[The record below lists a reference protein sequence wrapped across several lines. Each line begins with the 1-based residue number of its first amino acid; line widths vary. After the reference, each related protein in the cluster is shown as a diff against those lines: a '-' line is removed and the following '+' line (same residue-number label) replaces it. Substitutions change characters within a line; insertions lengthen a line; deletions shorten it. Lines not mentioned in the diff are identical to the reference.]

1 MAIIIGLLV
10 AALTSA
16 SMAQSLLDVT
26 ALDPQLS
33 DFSDLLLTNPDA
45 AAGLLTNI
53 SSGRQ
58 KQTILV
64 PSNGAFDRYRLRAG
78 SSFSSLSSSDLGNVL
93 NYHTLQGS
101 PAFFVPVSRTS
112 RVLRHVSAPSAP
124 KTYFGLCLQ
133 NGCCRGL
140 FVHKKKC

>member
-10 AALTSA
+10 AALTS
-16 SMAQSLLDVT
+16 SSIAQSLLNAT

-33 DFSDLLLTNPDA
+33 DFNDLLLAKPDA
-45 AAGLLTNI
+45 ALGLLTNF
-53 SSGRQ
+53 SSGHQ

-64 PSNGAFDRYRLRAG
+64 PSNGAFDNYRLQTG

-101 PAFFVPVSRTS
+101 PAFLFLSRTS
-112 RVLRHVSAPSAP
+112 RGLRHVSAGSALE
-124 KTYFGLCLQ
+124 TNFARLVFI
-133 NGCCRGL
+133 R
-140 FVHKKKC
+140 KKKC

>member
-1 MAIIIGLLV
+1 MAMIIGFLV
-10 AALTSA
+10 AALA
-16 SMAQSLLDVT
+16 SPSIAQSLLNVT

-33 DFSDLLLTNPDA
+33 DFNDLLLAKPDA
-45 AAGLLTNI
+45 AVGLLTNF

-64 PSNGAFDRYRLRAG
+64 PSNGAFDEYRLRAG

-101 PAFFVPVSRTS
+101 PAFLS
-112 RVLRHVSAPSAP
+112 H
-124 KTYFGLCLQ
+124 
-133 NGCCRGL
+133 
-140 FVHKKKC
+140 